1 MALSLTQKTV
11 ENILLDTFGF
21 DVKKSRFMF
30 EKWNE
35 SWSSATRPDQ
45 GTTPPSPPKNRD
57 KDEGFR
63 EISQKFRTLEY
74 YTGRES
80 TDRDTEKQFKS
91 WKMITSSSESLDSRT
106 QSQRKHFSMSPERD
120 LDFAQASICPSET
133 RRCTLRLSSSSLN
146 SRNNKYILTSA
157 GASWDIDL
165 NDSYTEALTARKS
178 TESLLALLNKYPS
191 LFSFFRN
198 ELENA
203 KFEIEPISSFEIGKN
218 RKLFSSK
225 RDEND
230 PFWISN
236 GFCIKDKNKNYVA
249 VATCAKEEF
258 DPSISMN
265 LTEEDAIDSSHLPY
279 YGSNFLEEDK
289 FAFASKAGLLMFA
302 WCRKNE
308 DRSESFL
315 ASLLVLVLLEAN
327 AEKSRVSVALDCERN
342 LCSQLTQ
349 SLGFVRTFDMT
360 AEDEFFDSNIYDVSK
375 GPPVRSD
382 SVGINLFKIFPSAS
396 QMLGSALLVWMQLTS
411 FVQEENQ
418 EFQKKQTNVLE
429 GGDKKQHKPATKR
442 RGRDKDETS
451 TTLTTIENSAERF
464 NPLINVWKGD
474 LETLRSQLVEE

>member
-1 MALSLTQKTV
+1 MASLSQKTV
-11 ENILLDTFGF
+11 ENILLDTFGL
-21 DVKKSRFMF
+21 DVKKSRFML

-35 SWSSATRPDQ
+35 SWSTATRPEV
-45 GTTPPSPPKNRD
+45 TPPSPPKNRD

-80 TDRDTEKQFKS
+80 TDRDTEKQYKS
-91 WKMITSSSESLDSRT
+91 WKMITSSSESLDSRI
-106 QSQRKHFSMSPERD
+106 QSQRKHFSMSPERE

-133 RRCTLRLSSSSLN
+133 RRCTLRLSSSN
-146 SRNNKYILTSA
+146 HNNNKFVLTSA
-157 GASWDIDL
+157 GASWDIAL
-165 NDSYTEALTARKS
+165 ESEAATTARKS
-178 TESLLALLNKYPS
+178 TESLLALLDNYPS

-203 KFEIEPISSFEIGKN
+203 KFEIEPISSFELGKN
-218 RKLFSSK
+218 RKLFS

-230 PFWISN
+230 SFWISN

-249 VATCAKEEF
+249 VATCAKEDF
-258 DPSISMN
+258 DPSISIN

-308 DRSESFL
+308 DRSENFL

-327 AEKSRVSVALDCERN
+327 AEKSRVSVALDCEKN

-349 SLGFVRTFDMT
+349 SLGFVRTFDINT
-360 AEDEFFDSNIYDVSK
+360 EDNLFDSNIYDVSK
-375 GPPVRSD
+375 EPPVRSD

-396 QMLGSALLVWMQLTS
+396 QMLGSALLVWMQLTH
-411 FVQEENQ
+411 VQKTQETEET
-418 EFQKKQTNVLE
+418 QKNKKNVVLE
-429 GGDKKQHKPATKR
+429 GGDKKHKSTTALKR
-442 RGRDKDETS
+442 RGEQRQNDKEDTL

>member
-1 MALSLTQKTV
+1 MALSLTKNTV
-11 ENILLDTFGF
+11 ENILLDTFGL
-21 DVKKSRFMF
+21 DVRKSRFML

-45 GTTPPSPPKNRD
+45 PVTTPPSPPKNRD

-63 EISQKFRTLEY
+63 EISPKFRALEY

-133 RRCTLRLSSSSLN
+133 RRSTLRLSASNLK
-146 SRNNKYILTSA
+146 NNKYVLTSA
-157 GASWDIDL
+157 GASWDIAL
-165 NDSYTEALTARKS
+165 SLTEEAATVRKS
-178 TESLLALLNKYPS
+178 TESLLAILDNYPS

-218 RKLFSSK
+218 RKLFS
-225 RDEND
+225 RDDND

-236 GFCIKDKNKNYVA
+236 GFCIKDKNNNYVA

-382 SVGINLFKIFPSAS
+382 SVGISLFKIFPSAS

-418 EFQKKQTNVLE
+418 GFQKKQTNVLE

-442 RGRDKDETS
+442 RGRDKEETS